1 MNARIPNGVWPTMI
15 TPFDEDE
22 QIDYAALQQLIEWY
36 INH

>member
-1 MNARIPNGVWPTMI
+1 MI